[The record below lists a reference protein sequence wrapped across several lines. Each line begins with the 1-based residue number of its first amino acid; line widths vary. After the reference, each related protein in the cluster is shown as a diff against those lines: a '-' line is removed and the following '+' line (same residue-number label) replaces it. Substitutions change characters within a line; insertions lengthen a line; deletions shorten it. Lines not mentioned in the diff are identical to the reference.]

1 MKERA
6 PNIGG
11 SILTVDSRS
20 TRRKTLARCY
30 FAHSESH
37 MGWSPDFLL

>member
-1 MKERA
+1 MNERA
-6 PNIGG
+6 LSISG

-20 TRRKTLARCY
+20 TRRKNMARCY
-30 FAHSESH
+30 CTHSESH